1 MPREKSAGAVVFR
14 RKPFDPA
21 QGKKSEIFY
30 LLLNYQPGHWDF
42 PKGHVEGAET
52 DEETATRETEE
63 ETGLKDIAIM
73 SGFKKTIKYYF
84 RAEGKTILKT
94 VVFFLAETKTEEV
107 KLSHEHIGYKWLV
120 IEDALEQLSFK
131 NAKEILKEADEFI
144 KK

>member
-1 MPREKSAGAVVFR
+1 MATKKEKSAGAVVFL
-14 RKPFDPA
+14 RKEN
-21 QGKKSEIFY
+21 KVYY
-30 LLLNYQPGHWDF
+30 LLLHYQPGHWDF

-63 ETGLKDIAIM
+63 ETGLTDIAIM
-73 SGFKKTIKYYF
+73 QGFKKTIKYYF

-107 KLSHEHIGYKWLV
+107 KLSHEHVGYKWLG
-120 IEDALEQLSFK
+120 IEDALAQLSFK

-144 KK
+144 KKFSR